1 MRLIWGITMELF
13 RGYVKCKGKKAI
25 EPYKNVEKYRTF
37 DEVKD
42 FDSYAGILAED
53 VILVDVDDAAQSE
66 VLMNIVED
74 LQLDCRVYQTTRGR
88 HFLFKN
94 NGVRNCKTG
103 WMLACGITADI
114 KIGNRNGLEFLK
126 VDGVERFVEWDSESY
141 QELPKWLL
149 PINKNDFGFFGMAEG
164 DGRDSKL
171 FSYILTLNGAGFS
184 KDESRKCIELLNKY
198 ILADPMSDEDIE
210 RITRDDAFPADTF
223 FQDGKFLHN
232 NFAEFIKANEHV
244 KRING
249 QLHVYRN
256 GAYITGYREIELS
269 MIKHIPT
276 LKAQQRTEV
285 LKYLEVVC
293 SVEEKVADANLI
305 AFKNK
310 VLNFTTGELL
320 DHSPEMVITNLIPWN
335 YNPDAYSEIAD
346 KTLNKMACNDS
357 DIRAVIE
364 EAIGYSFYRRNELS
378 KSFFL
383 TGEGSNGKS
392 TFLDMLADVFGG
404 ENRSALGLE
413 ELDERFS
420 TIMLSNKLINV
431 GDDISDEFW
440 NGRAVAMFKKLVS
453 GNEVKAE
460 YKGQDAITIKPYTKF
475 FFSAN
480 SLPRSRSRG
489 FEAVKRRLVII
500 PFNAT
505 FSKSD
510 ADYDPYIVWKLKDES
525 VMEYIIKIGIEGLK
539 RVLANRGF
547 TESSKVTKEIEEYEL
562 ENNPIIMFLREY
574 EPTNQ
579 PTRDVHRA
587 YKIFC
592 IENGYQEMTL
602 SNLSKELNRRCNL
615 QVVRRRINGNLTGIY
630 VKGETE

>member
-1 MRLIWGITMELF
+1 MTMELF

-25 EPYKNVEKYRTF
+25 EAYKNVERYRTF

-114 KIGNRNGLEFLK
+114 KIGAKNGLEFLK
-126 VDGVERFVEWDSESY
+126 VDGVERFIEWDSESY

-149 PINKNDFGFFGMAEG
+149 PISKNDFGFFGMAEG

-184 KDESRKCIELLNKY
+184 KDESRRCIELLNKY

-210 RITRDDAFPADTF
+210 RITRDDAFPAETF
-223 FQDGKFLHN
+223 FNDGKFLHN

-256 GAYITGYREIELS
+256 GAYITGHREIELS

-285 LKYLEVVC
+285 LKYLDVVC
-293 SVEEKVADANLI
+293 STEEKVADANLI
-305 AFKNK
+305 AFKNG

-320 DHSPEMVITNLIPWN
+320 DHSPEMIITNLIPWN
-335 YNPDAYSEIAD
+335 YNPNAYSEIAD

-357 DIRAVIE
+357 DVRAVIE
-364 EAIGYSFYRRNELS
+364 EAIGYTFYRRNELS
-378 KSFFL
+378 KAFFL

-420 TIMLSNKLINV
+420 TITLANKLYNA

-453 GNEVKAE
+453 GNEVKGE
-460 YKGQDAITIKPYTKF
+460 HKGQDVVFIKPYVKF

-500 PFNAT
+500 PFNAK
-505 FSKSD
+505 FSKTD
-510 ADYDPYIVWKLKDES
+510 ADYDPYIVWKLKEES

-547 TESSKVTKEIEEYEL
+547 TESSKVTKEIEEYEE
-562 ENNPIIMFLREY
+562 ENNPIIMFLKEY
-574 EPTNQ
+574 DPENQ
-579 PTRDVHRA
+579 PTKDVFRA
-587 YKIFC
+587 YKIFRL
-592 IENGYQEMTL
+592 ENGHTGETTL

-630 VKGETE
+630 VKGGETE

>member
-1 MRLIWGITMELF
+1 MELF

-25 EPYKNVEKYRTF
+25 EAYKNVEKYRTF

-53 VILVDVDDAAQSE
+53 AILVDVDDAAQSE

-103 WMLACGITADI
+103 WMLACGIVADI
-114 KIGNRNGLEFLK
+114 KIGAKNGLEFLK
-126 VDGVERFVEWDSESY
+126 VDGVERFIEWDSETY

-149 PINKNDFGFFGMAEG
+149 PISKNDFGFFGMAEG

-184 KDESRKCIELLNKY
+184 KDESRRCIEILNKY

-210 RITRDDAFPADTF
+210 RITRDDAFPAETF
-223 FQDGKFLHN
+223 FNDGKFLHN

-244 KRING
+244 KRINE
-249 QLHVYRN
+249 QLHVYRD
-256 GAYITGYREIELS
+256 GAYITGHREIELS

-285 LKYLEVVC
+285 LKYLDVVC
-293 SVEEKVADANLI
+293 STEEKVADANLI
-305 AFKNK
+305 AFKNG

-320 DHSPEMVITNLIPWN
+320 DHSPEIVITNLIPWN
-335 YNPDAYSEIAD
+335 YNPNAYSEIAD

-364 EAIGYSFYRRNELS
+364 EAIGYTFYRRNELS
-378 KSFFL
+378 KAFFL

-404 ENRSALGLE
+404 VNRSALGLE

-420 TIMLSNKLINV
+420 TIMLANKLYNA

-460 YKGQDAITIKPYTKF
+460 HKGQDVVFIKPYTKF

-500 PFNAT
+500 PFNAK
-505 FSKSD
+505 FSKND
-510 ADYDPYIVWKLKDES
+510 ADYDPYIVWKLKEES

-547 TESSKVTKEIEEYEL
+547 TESSKVTREIEEYEE
-562 ENNPIIMFLREY
+562 ENNPIIMFLKEY
-574 EPTNQ
+574 DPENQ
-579 PTRDVHRA
+579 PTKDVYRA
-587 YKIFC
+587 YKIFR
-592 IENGYQEMTL
+592 IENGFQGETTL
-602 SNLSKELNRRCNL
+602 TNLSKELNRRCNL

-630 VKGETE
+630 VRGGETQ

>member
-1 MRLIWGITMELF
+1 MSLF

-25 EPYKNVEKYRTF
+25 ESYKNVERYRTF
-37 DEVKD
+37 EEVKD
-42 FDSYAGILAED
+42 CDSYAGILAED
-53 VILVDVDDAAQSE
+53 VILVDVDDAVQSE

-94 NGVRNCKTG
+94 DGVRNCKTG

-114 KIGNRNGLEFLK
+114 KIGEKNGLEFLK
-126 VDGVERFVEWDSESY
+126 VDGVERFIEWDSDTY

-149 PINKNDFGFFGMAEG
+149 PMSKTDYGFFGMAEG

-171 FSYILTLNGAGFS
+171 YSYILTLNAAGFS
-184 KDESRKCIELLNKY
+184 KDESRKCIELINKY
-198 ILADPMSDEDIE
+198 ILADPMSDADIE

-223 FQDGKFLHN
+223 FNKDGKFLHN
-232 NFAEFIKANEHV
+232 NFAQFIKANEHV

-256 GAYITGYREIELS
+256 GAYVTGHRDIELT

-285 LKYLEVVC
+285 LKYLDIIC
-293 SVEEKVADANLI
+293 SAEEEVADANLI

-310 VLNFTTGELL
+310 VLNFTTGEVF
-320 DHSPEMVITNLIPWN
+320 DHSPETVITNLIPWD

-346 KTLNKMACNDS
+346 STLNKIACD
-357 DIRAVIE
+357 DPDVRAVIE

-392 TFLDMLADVFGG
+392 TFLDMLSDVFGG

-460 YKGQDAITIKPYTKF
+460 YKGQDAVTIKPYTKF

-500 PFNAT
+500 PFNAK
-505 FSKSD
+505 FSKDD
-510 ADYDPYIVWKLKDES
+510 ADYDPYIVWKLKDRS
-525 VMEYIIKIGIEGLK
+525 VMEYIIKIGLEGLK

-547 TESSKVTKEIEEYEL
+547 TESSKVAREIEEYEL
-562 ENNPIIMFLREY
+562 ENNPIIMFLKEKDMS
-574 EPTNQ
+574 EIENQ
-579 PTRDVHRA
+579 PTTDVHRA

-615 QVVRRRINGNLTGIY
+615 QVVRRRINGKLTGIY
-630 VKGETE
+630 VKGEAE